1 MARTEV
7 MHASEMSCSKLMILI
22 NDIYCMCKSIG
33 QTVVHE
39 NTYPCHIFMIIP
51 LNAQ

>member
-22 NDIYCMCKSIG
+22 NDIYVQKHWADSSS
-33 QTVVHE
+33 
-39 NTYPCHIFMIIP
+39 
-51 LNAQ
+51 